1 MSAMRWMIPLVIP
14 VVMFAQDVA
23 REELKPLPDE
33 KEITRLWPRKLDTK
47 DQKQR
52 RALQLLAMSVP
63 QQRRTIVSDGEVTGP
78 CSIPLT
84 EVHPPDPNAAI
95 VRIPAESQS
104 KMPVMKMPAPP
115 CKP

>member
-1 MSAMRWMIPLVIP
+1 MRALRWMIPLAIP
-14 VVMFAQDVA
+14 VCMFAQDVT
-23 REELKPLPDE
+23 REELKALPDE

-47 DQKQR
+47 DQKQK

-63 QQRRTIVSDGEVTGP
+63 HQPRTIVADREMTGRCSVPLIEVQ
-78 CSIPLT
+78 
-84 EVHPPDPNAAI
+84 PPDPDATI
-95 VRIPAESQS
+95 VRVPAEWQS